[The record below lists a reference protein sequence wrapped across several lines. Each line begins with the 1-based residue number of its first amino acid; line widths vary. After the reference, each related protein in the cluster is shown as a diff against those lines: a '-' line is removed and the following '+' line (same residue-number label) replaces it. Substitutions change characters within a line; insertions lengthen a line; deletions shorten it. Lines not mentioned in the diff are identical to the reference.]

1 MDGLVNCRFGAYE
14 RGSWRVV
21 DGAAPG
27 EEFLRLH
34 VNGLELATLMCSPFE
49 QDTLALGFLRAEG
62 IIQGMDDVRLV
73 TVCPSGAC
81 VDVWLRNAD
90 FEPPRRVIITS
101 GCGGGVTF
109 DDLAE
114 QQAPLTSD
122 RRLAPEQL
130 MRLMSE
136 LQEAAV
142 LYRAARGIHTSG
154 LSDGE
159 KVLMTAQD
167 VGRHNTIDRLWGQ
180 CLRSRQPTEDLI
192 LLSTGRISSEMLN
205 KAAKMRVAVV
215 ASHTS
220 PTALSVELA
229 RAWNITLVGYV
240 RTGGLRVYSAGERV
254 GFEEM
259 GERRA
264 EIGDWR
270 SEIGDRRSEIGERRL
285 ESGDWRAE
293 IGDWRS
299 EIGDRG
305 GSK

>member
-1 MDGLVNCRFGAYE
+1 MDGLVNCSYAAYE
-14 RGSWRVV
+14 RGSWRVI

-62 IIQGMDDVRLV
+62 IIQSMDDVRLV
-73 TVCPSGAC
+73 TICPSGTC
-81 VDVWLRNAD
+81 VDVWLRNAN

-114 QQAPLTSD
+114 QQAPLTSA
-122 RRLAPEQL
+122 RQLAPEQL
-130 MRLMSE
+130 IRLMSE

-142 LYRAARGIHTSG
+142 LYRTARGIHTSG
-154 LSDGE
+154 LSDGDQ
-159 KVLMTAQD
+159 VLMAAQD
-167 VGRHNTIDRLWGQ
+167 VGRHNTVDRLWGQ
-180 CLRSRQPTEDLI
+180 CLRRRQPTDDLI

-205 KAAKMRVAVV
+205 KAAKMRIAIV
-215 ASHTS
+215 ASRTS
-220 PTALSVELA
+220 PTALSIELA
-229 RAWNITLVGYV
+229 HAWNITLVGYV
-240 RTGGLRVYSAGERV
+240 RTGGLRAYTAPERL
-254 GFEEM
+254 GFEES
-259 GERRA
+259 GER
-264 EIGDWR
+264 
-270 SEIGDRRSEIGERRL
+270 
-285 ESGDWRAE
+285 
-293 IGDWRS
+293 RS